1 MPTFNYLTSD
11 GKSLKVNTDSLND
24 ESKEKIK
31 TFIKGD
37 LAKKESLSTQETEM
51 QMDPVGVTDAD
62 SEGREK
68 FDDISTTL
76 GFRQFYYGGKGGYHE
91 ASGNFVYHG

>member
-37 LAKKESLSTQETEM
+37 LAKKESLFVRNS
-51 QMDPVGVTDAD
+51 
-62 SEGREK
+62 K
-68 FDDISTTL
+68 
-76 GFRQFYYGGKGGYHE
+76 
-91 ASGNFVYHG
+91 NFLIKNVVFSSQKT

>member
-37 LAKKESLSTQETEM
+37 LAKKESFFLSKSVIPTPAM
-51 QMDPVGVTDAD
+51 LAKPWY
-62 SEGREK
+62 K
-68 FDDISTTL
+68 KL
-76 GFRQFYYGGKGGYHE
+76 PL
-91 ASGNFVYHG
+91 AS